1 MIMKKNTYFLCL
13 VSRFSCLVSCLLFL
27 ASCEEWSMKQI
38 ENQLQTT
45 DLSIQDA
52 RSFVYDMAASDYA
65 IVADNKANIALA
77 LSLDEDSTAYKAL
90 QQIKTDKC
98 FSDEASADMYVPAFL
113 KNLYPQLSVGAQAV
127 VNYTQ
132 MSGKST
138 YQKPF
143 ATASAYTLTEDD
155 YKAIWGGRGAAYIAP
170 KAVENIPAFLA
181 SKFPT
186 ATEGKIMVLTYEYSE
201 QEPDTIYPPLPYVC
215 TVAQLLEAKEKVEHQ
230 ITGTVGTVRS
240 TISGRF
246 YLVDDNGVDSIY
258 VYGLTDEEGNKVW
271 KDKGL
276 KEGDLIT
283 VKGKYNDEA
292 AEPQLKN
299 AIYVDHTPANA
310 PRRAAKNETTTTKTT
325 IYQLINGVWTAYT
338 NDQVKGV
345 VILPQEV
352 YDALGSTSVKD
363 PQATIDIFL
372 RNRYPYAKMDDDYFV
387 VYVNASG
394 ATTGDDFIYDG
405 THFVLKSGLTAETM
419 NFLLKQDKG
428 WVADISTF
436 LNEPFIGHGQG
447 DFVLQNV
454 LLTGGLNYVWKYDAS
469 YGMKASAYYQ
479 STNNPSEAWL
489 VSPAIRLKKAKNPA
503 LIFDMTQKYAGNFA
517 EECKVFV
524 STDYEGDVT
533 TCTWTQLPYLTNEDG
548 TLNVPDG
555 SSWTFQSSGEMPLTD
570 YIEKTIWIGFRYT
583 SNESHSATWEIKNF
597 LVHEIETEE

>member
-1 MIMKKNTYFLCL
+1 MKKYNFIILSL
-13 VSRFSCLVSCLLFL
+13 VITLVLTSCD
-27 ASCEEWSMKQI
+27 EWSMKQI

-52 RSFVYDMAASDYA
+52 RSFVYDMAVSDYA
-65 IVADNKANIALA
+65 IVADNKTNIALA

-90 QQIKTDKC
+90 QQIKADKC
-98 FSDEASADMYVPAFL
+98 FTDEASADMYVPAFL

-155 YKAIWGGRGAAYIAP
+155 YKAIWGGRGALYIAP
-170 KAVENIPAFLA
+170 TTEDQLPDFLA

-186 ATEGKIMVLTYEYSE
+186 AVENKIFVLTYQYSE
-201 QEPDTIYPPLPYVC
+201 QEPDTIYPPLNYIC
-215 TVAQLLEAKEKVEHQ
+215 TVKELLEAQETVEHQ
-230 ITGTVGTVRS
+230 LTGYIGAVTS
-240 TISGRF
+240 KISGRF
-246 YLVDDNGVDSIY
+246 YLKDTPDGADSIL
-258 VYGLTDEEGNKVW
+258 VYGITDEDGNKVFSQMGMATG
-271 KDKGL
+271 DQITLKGR
-276 KEGDLIT
+276 
-283 VKGKYNDEA
+283 YA
-292 AEPQLKN
+292 ASETEPQIKEAVLVN
-299 AIYVDHTPANA
+299 HSPANA
-310 PRRAAKNETTTTKTT
+310 PRRAAKSETTVTKTA

-372 RNRYPYAKMDDDYFV
+372 RNRYPYASVEDDYFV

-489 VSPAIRLKKAKNPA
+489 VSPSIRLKKAKNPA
-503 LIFDMTQKYAGNFA
+503 LIFDMTQKYAGDFA
-517 EECKVFV
+517 QECKVFV
-524 STDYEGDVT
+524 STDYDGDVT

-570 YIEKTIWIGFRYT
+570 YIEKTIWIGFQYT
-583 SNESHSATWEIKNF
+583 SNESHSATWEIKNL

>member
-1 MIMKKNTYFLCL
+1 MKKYNFVFLSL
-13 VSRFSCLVSCLLFL
+13 VIALALTSCD
-27 ASCEEWSMKQI
+27 EWSMKQI

-45 DLSIQDA
+45 DLRIQDA
-52 RSFVYDMAASDYA
+52 RSFVYDMTASDYA
-65 IVADNKANIALA
+65 LVADNKANIALA
-77 LSLDEDSTAYKAL
+77 LSLDEDSTAYRAL
-90 QQIKTDKC
+90 QQIKADKC
-98 FSDEASADMYVPAFL
+98 FTDEASADAYVPAFL
-113 KNLYPQLSVGAQAV
+113 KSLYPQLSVGAQAV
-127 VNYTQ
+127 VNFTQ
-132 MSGKST
+132 LSGKST

-143 ATASAYTLTEDD
+143 NTASAYTLSEDD
-155 YKAIWGGRGAAYIAP
+155 YKTIWGGRGADYIAP
-170 KAVENIPAFLA
+170 KAVENIPSFLA

-186 ATEGKIMVLTYEYSE
+186 AAESKIIVLTYQYRE
-201 QEPDTIYPPLPYVC
+201 QEPDTIYPPLPYIC

-230 ITGTVGTVRS
+230 ITGVVGTVKS
-240 TISGRF
+240 SISGRF
-246 YLVDDNGVDSIY
+246 YLKDTPEDTDSIY

-271 KDKGL
+271 KDKGIQ
-276 KEGDLIT
+276 EGDLIT
-283 VKGKYNDEA
+283 VKGKYNDETG
-292 AEPQLKN
+292 EPQLKN
-299 AIYVDHTPANA
+299 AIYVSHTPANLPAGA
-310 PRRAAKNETTTTKTT
+310 PYRAAEETTTQST
-325 IYQLINGVWTAYT
+325 IYQLIKGVWVEYS
-338 NDQVKGV
+338 NDQVLGV
-345 VILPQEV
+345 IILPQDV
-352 YDALGSTSVKD
+352 YDAVGSASLPD
-363 PQATIDIFL
+363 PQSTIDIYL
-372 RNRYPYAKMDDDYFV
+372 RNRYPYAKVEDDYFV

-394 ATTGDDFIYDG
+394 AVTGDDFIYDG
-405 THFVLKSGLTAETM
+405 TSFVLKSGLTAETM

-428 WVADISTF
+428 WIADISTF

-524 STDYEGDVT
+524 STDYAGDVT
-533 TCTWTQLPYLTNEDG
+533 ACTWTQLPYLTNEDG

-583 SNESHSATWEIKNF
+583 SNESHSATWEIKNL

>member
-1 MIMKKNTYFLCL
+1 MIMKKNTF
-13 VSRFSCLVSCLLFL
+13 VSRFSCLVCLALCALFL
-27 ASCEEWSMKQI
+27 SSCDEWSMKQV

-65 IVADNKANIALA
+65 LVADNKVNIALA

-90 QQIKTDKC
+90 QQVKADKC
-98 FSDEASADMYVPAFL
+98 FTDEASADMYVPAFI

-132 MSGKST
+132 LSGKST

-170 KAVENIPAFLA
+170 EAVDNISAFLA

-186 ATEGKIMVLTYEYSE
+186 ATESKIMVLTYEYRE
-201 QEPDTIYPPLPYVC
+201 QNPDTIYPPLPYVC
-215 TVAQLLEAKEKVEHQ
+215 TVAQLLEAKEKEEHQ
-230 ITGTVGTVRS
+230 ITGTVGTVKS

-258 VYGLTDEEGNKVW
+258 VYGLKDEEGSNVW
-271 KDKGL
+271 KDKGIQ
-276 KEGDLIT
+276 EGDQIT
-283 VKGKYNDEA
+283 VKGKYNDETG
-292 AEPQLKN
+292 EPQLKN

-310 PRRAAKNETTTTKTT
+310 PRKAAKNETTTTQTA
-325 IYQLINGVWTAYT
+325 IYQLINGVWTVYT

-345 VILPQEV
+345 IILPQEV

-372 RNRYPYAKMDDDYFV
+372 RNRYPYASVEDDYFV

-489 VSPAIRLKKAKNPA
+489 VSPAIRLKKAKQPA

-524 STDYEGDVT
+524 STDYAGDVT

-570 YIEKTIWIGFRYT
+570 YVEKTIWIGFQYT

>member
-1 MIMKKNTYFLCL
+1 MKKNTYFLCL

-27 ASCEEWSMKQI
+27 ASCDEWSMKQI

-98 FSDEASADMYVPAFL
+98 FSDEASADMYVPAFI

-143 ATASAYTLTEDD
+143 ATASAYTLSDDD

-170 KAVENIPAFLA
+170 TTEAQLPDFLA
-181 SKFPT
+181 SKFPS
-186 ATEGKIMVLTYEYSE
+186 AVENKIFVLTYQYSE
-201 QEPDTIYPPLPYVC
+201 QEPDTIYPPLNYIC
-215 TVAQLLEAKEKVEHQ
+215 TVKELLEAQETVEHQ
-230 ITGTVGTVRS
+230 LTGYIGAVTS
-240 TISGRF
+240 KISGRF
-246 YLVDDNGVDSIY
+246 YLKDTPDGADSIL
-258 VYGLTDEEGNKVW
+258 VYGITDEDGNKVFS
-271 KDKGL
+271 KLGMAIGDQVTLKGRYAST
-276 KEGDLIT
+276 ET
-283 VKGKYNDEA
+283 
-292 AEPQLKN
+292 EPQIKEAVLVN
-299 AIYVDHTPANA
+299 HSPANA
-310 PRRAAKNETTTTKTT
+310 PRRAAKSETTVTKTA

-352 YDALGSTSVKD
+352 YDALGATSVKD

-372 RNRYPYAKMDDDYFV
+372 RNRYPYANVDDDYFV

-489 VSPAIRLKKAKNPA
+489 VSPSIRLKKAKNPA

-583 SNESHSATWEIKNF
+583 SNESHSATWEIKNL
-597 LVHEIETEE
+597 LVHELETEE